1 MNCKVNLGINSY
13 DIIIERGVLQNAG
26 KHLDLNR
33 KVLVVTDSGVPKQ
46 YADTIAQLCNEPVIV
61 CVPQGEP
68 SKNVDNWQRLLQA
81 MLENNFTRTDCV
93 AAVGGGVIGDM
104 AGFAAAC
111 YMRGIDFYNIPTTV
125 LSQVD
130 SSVGGKTAIDFGQY
144 KNMVGAFHQP
154 KCVLIDPDVLVT
166 LPPRQIA
173 NGLAESVKMAATFDA
188 ALFERIERENVPD
201 IIDDIIAR
209 SVELKKNVVEQDE
222 KESGLRKV
230 LNFGHTIGHA
240 VESSLGLDS
249 YLHGECVAFGML
261 PMCSDSVRSRLVP
274 VLQKLGLPTHID
286 FDKDKVT
293 DAIRHDKKFDGNNV
307 TIVRVEEIGSYIM
320 KKITR
325 SELVDIIISLKS
337 DNNIN

>member
-46 YADTIAQLCNEPVIV
+46 YADTIAQLCKEPVMV
-61 CVPQGEP
+61 CVQQGEP
-68 SKNVDNWQRLLQA
+68 SKNVDNWQRLLRA

-93 AAVGGGVIGDM
+93 TAVGGGVVGDM

-154 KCVLIDPDVLVT
+154 KCVLIDPDVLAT

-249 YLHGECVAFGML
+249 FLHGECVGFGML
-261 PMCSDSVRSRLVP
+261 PMCSDSVRNRLIP
-274 VLQKLGLPTHID
+274 VLQKLGLPTHIE
-286 FDKDKVT
+286 FDKHKVIE
-293 DAIRHDKKFDGNNV
+293 AIRHDKKFDGNNV